1 MEQKIQ
7 YIRISLEDYTKL
19 SEANSSFSKDVEK
32 AMEHR
37 WFVES
42 KNKEL
47 TTALDIKEGKILTLE
62 EENKK
67 LIHNLAKLEVE
78 IAHYKAIY
86 EKAEGE
92 LNRAKEKIKSCC
104 DRIEELIAQEEVNEN
119 VCS

>member
-7 YIRISLEDYTKL
+7 YVRISLEDYTKL
-19 SEANSSFSKDVEK
+19 IEANASLGKEVEK

-37 WFVES
+37 WFVEN

-47 TTALDIKEGKILTLE
+47 TTALDIKEGKIITLE

-67 LIHNLAKLEVE
+67 LIHEMAKLEVE
-78 IAHYKAIY
+78 LANYKGVC
-86 EKAEGE
+86 K
-92 LNRAKEKIKSCC
+92 
-104 DRIEELIAQEEVNEN
+104 N

>member
-7 YIRISLEDYTKL
+7 YVRISLEDYTKL
-19 SEANSSFSKDVEK
+19 IEANASLGKEVEK

-47 TTALDIKEGKILTLE
+47 TTALDIKEGKIITLE

-67 LIHNLAKLEVE
+67 LINEIAKLEIEVALANKDVE
-78 IAHYKAIY
+78 HEREYRWR
-86 EKAEGE
+86 AEAE
-92 LNRAKEKIKSCC
+92 LR
-104 DRIEELIAQEEVNEN
+104 ELKNKEVNED